1 MVNPSE
7 TFKKVPPYLF
17 AEIDKKKAEAIARG
31 VDIINLGV
39 GDPDSPTYKR
49 IVDVMHKAIDDP
61 ANHDYPPYQGTK
73 SYREAVVI
81 WYKNRFNVELD
92 ADKEVVSLIGSKEG
106 IAHLLFAYLDP
117 GDIVLVP
124 SPGYPVYKMGTILA
138 GGVPQFVPL
147 LEENNYLPDL
157 DAIPKDVAKK
167 AKIFFVNY
175 PNNPTAATAT
185 VAFYDKLVAFAKK
198 YDILIA
204 SDLAYSEMTYD
215 GYKAPS
221 ILEAKGAKD
230 VALEF
235 HSLSKSFNMT
245 GWRVA
250 MAVGNAAA
258 IKNLGTIK
266 TNVDSGIFKAIQ
278 VAGIE
283 ALTKPVPEIEEMN
296 ALYKE
301 RRDTIVKGLNGIG
314 WNLKPI
320 QATFYIWAPV
330 PKETTS
336 KDFIAKMLDVCG
348 IVVVPGSGYGP
359 EGEGYF
365 RIALTATV
373 ERLNEAIER
382 MKEAGISFAG

>member
-17 AEIDKKKAEAIARG
+17 AEIDKNKAEAIARG

>member
-1 MVNPSE
+1 LE
-7 TFKKVPPYLF
+7 TL
-17 AEIDKKKAEAIARG
+17 
-31 VDIINLGV
+31 
-39 GDPDSPTYKR
+39 
-49 IVDVMHKAIDDP
+49 
-61 ANHDYPPYQGTK
+61 Q
-73 SYREAVVI
+73 
-81 WYKNRFNVELD
+81 
-92 ADKEVVSLIGSKEG
+92 
-106 IAHLLFAYLDP
+106 
-117 GDIVLVP
+117 
-124 SPGYPVYKMGTILA
+124 
-138 GGVPQFVPL
+138 
-147 LEENNYLPDL
+147 
-157 DAIPKDVAKK
+157 
-167 AKIFFVNY
+167 
-175 PNNPTAATAT
+175 
-185 VAFYDKLVAFAKK
+185 
-198 YDILIA
+198 
-204 SDLAYSEMTYD
+204 
-215 GYKAPS
+215 
-221 ILEAKGAKD
+221 
-230 VALEF
+230 
-235 HSLSKSFNMT
+235 LS
-245 GWRVA
+245 
-250 MAVGNAAA
+250 
-258 IKNLGTIK
+258 KNLGTIK